1 MIGVSRLRQ
10 NTGRI
15 VCRPTE
21 LQESN
26 NDVVDIVCQIMSP
39 NRNVQL
45 RRNEYFGS
53 VGIRLWRLH
62 GENISDKR
70 AR

>member
-15 VCRPTE
+15 VYRPTE
-21 LQESN
+21 LQEIN
-26 NDVVDIVCQIMSP
+26 NDVVDIICQIMSP

-45 RRNEYFGS
+45 QRNGYFGS
-53 VGIRLWRLH
+53 VGIRLQIL
-62 GENISDKR
+62 
-70 AR
+70 

>member
-15 VCRPTE
+15 VYRPTK
-21 LQESN
+21 LQEIKD
-26 NDVVDIVCQIMSP
+26 DVVDIICQIMSP

-45 RRNEYFGS
+45 RRNGYFGS
-53 VGIRLWRLH
+53 VGIRLRRLR
-62 GENISDKR
+62 GENISNNH